1 MKSVAQ
7 PKLIDPG
14 EMESRSGNR
23 SGTRIL
29 WCKPDAKVV
38 YNSSFEFFSDDGAI
52 LSQVERS

>member
-14 EMESRSGNR
+14 EMESRSGKQVRN
-23 SGTRIL
+23 SYPL
-29 WCKPDAKVV
+29 VKPDAKVV